1 MSKSVYIQYY
11 SRSIIRPPGEMA
23 SRLTTNQEIAGSTP
37 AVVIA
42 FLSEIL
48 LFILATNDFRPPKFQ
63 TITKI
68 KGLKMKF

>member
-1 MSKSVYIQYY
+1 
-11 SRSIIRPPGEMA
+11 MA

-48 LFILATNDFRPPKFQ
+48 LFILATNDFRPPK
-63 TITKI
+63 ISNHNKNKRI
-68 KGLKMKF
+68 KNEILSYVMKACRLDRMQNE